1 MHQNFNQMIRLPV
14 YKLEYYGKLVTGM
27 ECESTLYLSFYYV
40 NGQPTNHV
48 DCYYIGAMWKTKK
61 QGPNRVDLMT
71 P

>member
-1 MHQNFNQMIRLPV
+1 MIRLPV

-48 DCYYIGAMWKTKK
+48 DCYYIGAM
-61 QGPNRVDLMT
+61 
-71 P
+71 